1 MKKTAYQKAL
11 EENEG
16 SGGSGSNSWTSNRPK
31 SREKRLGGVYG
42 YGKGIHLGRK
52 APPNPE
58 KVTYYTEPLQTTGY
72 HKEPADPTV
81 KKPVSRK
88 KRKTGVGTLGPTK
101 SGSGRKF

>member
-1 MKKTAYQKAL
+1 MKKKTAYQKAL
-11 EENEG
+11 DGEEGYN
-16 SGGSGSNSWTSNRPK
+16 GSGSSSGTANRPK
-31 SREKRLGGVYG
+31 SREKRVTGE
-42 YGKGIHLGRK
+42 GKPITTTRK
-52 APPNPE
+52 APPNPK
-58 KVTYYTEPLQTTGY
+58 KVVYNTEPLQTTGY